1 MGSDVSVSAPTEDR
15 HPGTT
20 SIDTEATLDILRLLN
35 DDDALV
41 APAVAEVLPEL
52 ARLVD
57 RAVEAIRAG
66 GAVHYFG
73 AGTSGRL
80 AVLDAAEL
88 LPTFNAPDGLFV
100 AHHAGGLGALLK
112 AVENVE
118 DDGDAGREEAA
129 GSVAPGDIV
138 IGLTASG
145 RTPYVGGALQRAREI
160 GAVTVLVTS
169 NPQAE
174 LAAHV
179 DHLLAPRTGPEVLTG
194 STRLKAGTA
203 QKLILNSF
211 STAVMIRLGRTWS
224 NLMVDVVA
232 TNAKLRGRV
241 VRILQEA
248 SGADEA
254 EARAALEQAG
264 GELKP
269 ALLSMLARVDAA
281 SARVAIDE
289 HRGSVAQALI
299 ALTASPAQ
307 SDPSAVDVPH
317 DTTQIDT
324 SQVDTSQVDTPGNNT
339 DTSQNGAAPASVPR
353 GENR

>member
-1 MGSDVSVSAPTEDR
+1 MSVSAPTEER

-20 SIDTEATLDILRLLN
+20 SIDTEATLDILVLLN
-35 DDDALV
+35 DDDAKV

-52 ARLVD
+52 ATLVD
-57 RAVEAIRAG
+57 RAVDAIRAG
-66 GAVHYFG
+66 GTVHYFG

-100 AHHAGGLGALLK
+100 AHHAGGLGALLR

-118 DDGDAGREEAA
+118 DDVAAGRSEADA
-129 GSVAPGDIV
+129 VEPGDIA

-145 RTPYVGGALQRAREI
+145 RTPFVGGALERAREL
-160 GAVTVLVTS
+160 GAVTALVTS
-169 NPQAE
+169 NPDAD
-174 LAAHV
+174 LAAHA
-179 DHLLAPRTGPEVLTG
+179 DHVLVARTGPEVLTG

-248 SGADEA
+248 SGEGEA

-269 ALLSMLARVDAA
+269 ALLSMLAHVEADTAR
-281 SARVAIDE
+281 SAIEE
-289 HRGSVAQALI
+289 HHGSVARALA
-299 ALTASPAQ
+299 ALTNPAGHTAYQ
-307 SDPSAVDVPH
+307 QDPIP
-317 DTTQIDT
+317 
-324 SQVDTSQVDTPGNNT
+324 
-339 DTSQNGAAPASVPR
+339 NGAAPALAPR
-353 GENR
+353 GEN

>member
-1 MGSDVSVSAPTEDR
+1 MSSDVSVSAPTEER

-20 SIDTEATLDILRLLN
+20 SIDTESTLDILVLLN
-35 DDDALV
+35 DDDAKV

-52 ARLVD
+52 AALVD
-57 RAVEAIRAG
+57 RAVQAIRG
-66 GAVHYFG
+66 GGTVHYFG

-100 AHHAGGLGALLK
+100 AHHAGGLGALLR

-118 DDGDAGREEAA
+118 DDEDAGRAEAEA
-129 GSVAPGDIV
+129 VRPGDV
-138 IGLTASG
+138 AVGLTASG
-145 RTPYVGGALQRAREI
+145 RTPYVGGALERAKER
-160 GAVTVLVTS
+160 GAVTALVTS
-169 NPQAE
+169 NPHADLAE
-174 LAAHV
+174 HADHV
-179 DHLLAPRTGPEVLTG
+179 LVARTGPEVLTG

-248 SGADEA
+248 SGADDA
-254 EARAALEQAG
+254 EARAALEQAS

-269 ALLSMLARVDAA
+269 ALLSMLAHVDA
-281 SARVAIDE
+281 SVARAAIE
-289 HRGSVAQALI
+289 QHGGSVADALA
-299 ALTASPAQ
+299 ALTVTPSSPTETRPSPA
-307 SDPSAVDVPH
+307 
-317 DTTQIDT
+317 
-324 SQVDTSQVDTPGNNT
+324 
-339 DTSQNGAAPASVPR
+339 PR
-353 GENR
+353 GEN